1 MDTPTESESLET
13 RVESF
18 KDQARDIMLVLAG
31 QGSRLLGAV
40 GDNYWDLA
48 GDGHYDRL
56 SDEGHQVLKLPGGGY
71 GLKLDPDAIQRG
83 WGEAANAKNTD
94 QATVV
99 LRPVVR
105 EWLKKMLEGAAAG
118 GTCVVAFDIDDTVLS
133 GDDTVRRV
141 GPVAQVLTDLIW
153 SSDSRQLARRW
164 GIQIPR
170 NTVVAT
176 LVPVIITARPFD
188 MAGFAGCIADL
199 KAIDIALS
207 LWIPLLMRPAEPNEL
222 ESK

>member
-1 MDTPTESESLET
+1 M
-13 RVESF
+13 
-18 KDQARDIMLVLAG
+18 
-31 QGSRLLGAV
+31 
-40 GDNYWDLA
+40 
-48 GDGHYDRL
+48 
-56 SDEGHQVLKLPGGGY
+56 
-71 GLKLDPDAIQRG
+71 
-83 WGEAANAKNTD
+83 
-94 QATVV
+94 
-99 LRPVVR
+99 
-105 EWLKKMLEGAAAG
+105 
-118 GTCVVAFDIDDTVLS
+118 
-133 GDDTVRRV
+133 RRV

-153 SSDSRQLARRW
+153 SSDSQQLARRW

-170 NTVVAT
+170 KTVAT